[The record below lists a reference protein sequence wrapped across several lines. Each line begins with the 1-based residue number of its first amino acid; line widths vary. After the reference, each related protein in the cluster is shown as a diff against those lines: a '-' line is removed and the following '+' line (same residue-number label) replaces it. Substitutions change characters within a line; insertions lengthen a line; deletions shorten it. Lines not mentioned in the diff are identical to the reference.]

1 MEIYGDLRSGNCLKV
16 KMVADLLGLPYTW
29 QDIDIMQGQSRT
41 EQFLKMNPFGQVP
54 VVHWSDG
61 RSLAQSNAIIR
72 YLAAGSRLLPEDP
85 FAKAQVDQW
94 LAWEQ
99 YSHEPYVAVCRFQ
112 MVYLNKPAE
121 QREDWRVARGEEA
134 LDFMQA
140 HLEATPW
147 MVAGKFTIADISLL
161 AYTQLAEQ
169 GGFDLAQRPAI
180 EAWIARCREQLNEP
194 TA

>member
-29 QDIDIMQGQSRT
+29 QDVDIMQGQSRT

-54 VVHWSDG
+54 VVHWPDG

-85 FAKAQVDQW
+85 FARAQVDQW

-112 MVYLNKPAE
+112 MLYLNKPAE
-121 QREDWRVARGEEA
+121 QREDWRVTRGDEA
-134 LDFMQA
+134 LDLMQA

-147 MVAGKFTIADISLL
+147 MVATQFTIADISLL
-161 AYTQLAEQ
+161 AYTQLAEE

-180 EAWIARCREQLNEP
+180 EAWIARCQEQLNEP